1 MSDGEIGVEIQN
13 RIMVKVGDVEI
24 DLTGSAK
31 EIDNYMSKKMLEENW
46 STAISLIRNA
56 RESAIEAARQADRKS
71 VV

>member
-31 EIDNYMSKKMLEENW
+31 EIDNYMSKKMLEEN
-46 STAISLIRNA
+46 
-56 RESAIEAARQADRKS
+56 
-71 VV
+71 